1 MKTIKA
7 KLNNEIIPLNLID
20 NKQVKK
26 IPVSQRTKYNDN
38 WYFNPNNAVLTPNVD
53 CLAPSEYHVLKSNYE
68 DFSGESQWRLA
79 TTINTKLKIIEKIS
93 PYIDKET
100 AIELSN
106 GLTFEGTIFPLIG
119 DAYAYNMTGATA
131 YVIGQ
136 SSGGRDLLDITGNY
150 VHVKSI
156 SGLVSL
162 GDSTVTSI
170 VKSAVD
176 EKIALQS
183 KTTSQLIEILASYE

>member
-1 MKTIKA
+1 MDTIKA
-7 KLNNEIIPLNLID
+7 ILNNDVIVLNAVSDDMNISGNQITTY
-20 NKQVKK
+20 NKVK
-26 IPVSQRTKYNDN
+26 
-38 WYFNPNNAVLTPNVD
+38 YFNPDNAIINKNIKEKPSKYHKLNDNNEWVIDT
-53 CLAPSEYHVLKSNYE
+53 SKKQE
-68 DFSGESQWRLA
+68 
-79 TTINTKLKIIEKIS
+79 IIEAIY
-93 PYIDKET
+93 PNIDQAT
-100 AIELSN
+100 SVELSS
-106 GLTFEGTIFPLIG
+106 GLSFEENIFPLIG
-119 DAYAYNMTGATA
+119 DAYAYNMSGATA

-136 SSGGRDLLDITGNY
+136 SIGGRDLLDIAGNY
-150 VHVKSI
+150 IHVDNI